1 MEGEMLFIL
10 SWKVCK
16 GLPGVS
22 MSMFDYV
29 PSRIM
34 QGRVGIR
41 CWEVGM
47 EHSIV
52 FFGSHANVSRHFWRS
67 KCAWGARVN
76 SSALGSS
83 DQTGT
88 ACRRQREVVVMVW
101 WVDQMIL
108 VVFSNLNDS
117 VTLWLWDSE
126 ALGLYLGK
134 VTWSRNTKG
143 CVSAQ
148 HRHIWNHVGHS
159 CHSDTSGLINIHL
172 LSPSGF
178 LGAYILK
185 ENHPIHR
192 QILMHTTWVSLPM
205 AGVWNKMTF
214 KVSCNTSHS
223 VIL

>member
-34 QGRVGIR
+34 QRRVGIR

-47 EHSIV
+47 EHSIL

-108 VVFSNLNDS
+108 VVFFNLNGSMS
-117 VTLWLWDSE
+117 VIP
-126 ALGLYLGK
+126 LYQQCLLDT
-134 VTWSRNTKG
+134 VLYSWRF
-143 CVSAQ
+143 
-148 HRHIWNHVGHS
+148 HS
-159 CHSDTSGLINIHL
+159 CHYAAESIRQWLPNLCQSKCIPGSVQLEPPWVTPCKKHTILHL
-172 LSPSGF
+172 
-178 LGAYILK
+178 
-185 ENHPIHR
+185 
-192 QILMHTTWVSLPM
+192 
-205 AGVWNKMTF
+205 
-214 KVSCNTSHS
+214 
-223 VIL
+223 

>member
-67 KCAWGARVN
+67 KCA
-76 SSALGSS
+76 
-83 DQTGT
+83 
-88 ACRRQREVVVMVW
+88 CRRQREVVVMVW

-148 HRHIWNHVGHS
+148 HRHIWSHVGHS

-192 QILMHTTWVSLPM
+192 QILMHYMGIPAHGRGLEQDD
-205 AGVWNKMTF
+205 
-214 KVSCNTSHS
+214 
-223 VIL
+223 L